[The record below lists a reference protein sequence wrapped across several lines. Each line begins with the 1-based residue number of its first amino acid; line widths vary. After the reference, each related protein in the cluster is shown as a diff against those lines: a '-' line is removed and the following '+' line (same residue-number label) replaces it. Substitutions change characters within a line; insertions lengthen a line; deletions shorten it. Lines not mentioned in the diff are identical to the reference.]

1 METKKKTPMNAYSRL
16 EWARSAA
23 REDGC
28 IMYPS
33 MRGAFLGAFSR
44 RFFTTPPPLARS
56 GFLTY
61 PEGRE
66 KHFSKWTRGKFTTDP
81 VPPSKVAPPQN
92 IYI

>member
-1 METKKKTPMNAYSRL
+1 METKKKPPMNAYSRL

-28 IMYPS
+28 IIYPS

-44 RFFTTPPPLARS
+44 RFLPHPRHSLGRDSLRTLREERNTFQS
-56 GFLTY
+56 GA
-61 PEGRE
+61 
-66 KHFSKWTRGKFTTDP
+66 RGKFTTDP
-81 VPPSKVAPPQN
+81 VPPSKVSTPLK